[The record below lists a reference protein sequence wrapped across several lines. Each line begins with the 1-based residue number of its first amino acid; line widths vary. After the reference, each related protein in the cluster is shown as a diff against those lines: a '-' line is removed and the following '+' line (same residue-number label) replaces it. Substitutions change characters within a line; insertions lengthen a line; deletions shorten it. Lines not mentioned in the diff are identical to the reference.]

1 LKLRKPLRI
10 TFGSLAFISLFAVFG
25 AVGGLEVGTVSLQG
39 GLMRITISLLC
50 FIACVYLA
58 GGFKERT
65 DSYV

>member
-1 LKLRKPLRI
+1 MKSGVKRAA
-10 TFGSLAFISLFAVFG
+10 FGIMACISFLAVFG
-25 AVGGLEVGTVSLQG
+25 AVGGLEVGTVSLHG
-39 GLMRITISLLC
+39 GLMIITISLLC